1 VSSDASRLA
10 RARTKSPR
18 YAAATAWGL
27 AVDAELAED
36 VLAMRSDRLLAERE
50 VRGDLTGI
58 ESLGQRR
65 GALYL
70 TP

>member
-1 VSSDASRLA
+1 
-10 RARTKSPR
+10 
-18 YAAATAWGL
+18 
-27 AVDAELAED
+27 VDAELAED